1 MPGDN
6 GGNKGLK
13 VSGQGPGGV
22 QQQQQQQN
30 QQQLLLTPASLQ
42 LAQLQAQLTLHR
54 LKLAQGG
61 NAASAA
67 TVLNQVLSNVAMSQP
82 LFNQLRT
89 SGVVGN
95 PQGAFHTGVLGFP
108 PSSSAFGALVGGGF
122 NQNPGSVRLNHPAGG
137 GTVGQHGA
145 EYGKKAGSAYPTD
158 TDRRLHYSL
167 VGTSST
173 ASVTAGDGQYSVINT
188 QANNMNNVGFQR
200 DYNGPDVLQQT
211 GFAGNEQWKGHVSLG
226 ERLDAAPSAGNVW
239 TAAGQPIRSG
249 TELYKPEEPTSD
261 SKFTTSS
268 GVSSFGSSGAQGFGH
283 YQPLHGSEE
292 TLSAGTKTLQPYQVN
307 DYHAVTPTQLP
318 HQCSICNKKVYN
330 LKVRPDP
337 AWISMFEASLVL
349 FFLPFFFFLI
359 KSPLSTDI
367 STNFYYQELILFP
380 GDLCDYQV

>member
-1 MPGDN
+1 MLICLFSILRRVTFCFSPCSVSAVPGDN
-6 GGNKGLK
+6 GDNKGLK

-22 QQQQQQQN
+22 QQQQQQN

-89 SGVVGN
+89 SSVVGN

-108 PSSSAFGALVGGGF
+108 ASSSAFGALVSGGF

-137 GTVGQHGA
+137 ATVGQHGA
-145 EYGKKAGSAYPTD
+145 EYGKKSGLAYPTD
-158 TDRRLHYSL
+158 TDRRLHYNL

-188 QANNMNNVGFQR
+188 QANSMNNVGFQR
-200 DYNGPDVLQQT
+200 DYNGHDALQQT
-211 GFAGNEQWKGHVSLG
+211 GFAVNEHSMNIYNSTGHKEQWKGHVGLS
-226 ERLDAAPSAGNVW
+226 ERLDVAPSAGNVW
-239 TAAGQPIRSG
+239 TAAGQQIRSG

-261 SKFTTSS
+261 SKFSTSS
-268 GVSSFGSSGAQGFGH
+268 GVSSFGSGGTQGFGQ

-292 TLSAGTKTLQPYQVN
+292 TLSTGTRTLQPYQVG

-330 LKVRPDP
+330 LKVRP
-337 AWISMFEASLVL
+337 
-349 FFLPFFFFLI
+349 
-359 KSPLSTDI
+359 
-367 STNFYYQELILFP
+367 EL
-380 GDLCDYQV
+380 DL